1 MAYQAPPVP
10 LKEGGVPSII
20 PPGVGPI
27 DPLNIRSKLMLET
40 VSHMM
45 TDWDWP
51 YREATIELGSQGDE
65 IGRFRLYGANHPS
78 SVGKVFR
85 RELNISILNPTVLL
99 SMAHRGIGMFDQP
112 QEVALIAT
120 MPHYDQLGFAVRED
134 TGLTSLD
141 DIREKRYPLRL
152 SVRGSLDA
160 STAQAVELVLR
171 AHGFCYEDI
180 ISWGGSISYDQPM
193 PPQTPP
199 GGHQSRLAR
208 AASGELEAIFEE
220 GVIIWVGALPQVG
233 MRLLEIDD
241 TRLAELV
248 KQGFSPAKL
257 EQKFYNWL
265 DRDIQTVDF
274 SGWPIFTR
282 IDAPELLIRKFCE
295 AMEARKDSIPWNWGP
310 IKQEDLPLKRMVTDA
325 PDVPINVPYH
335 PAAEQ
340 YWREV
345 GYIA

>member
-1 MAYQAPPVP
+1 MTYKAPPLP
-10 LKEGGVPSII
+10 LKEGGTPSLI

-27 DPLNIRSKLMLET
+27 DPLNIRAKLMLEAA
-40 VSHMM
+40 SHMM

-51 YREATIELGSQGDE
+51 YREATIEMASQGDE
-65 IGRFRLYGANHPS
+65 LGRFRLFGANHPS
-78 SVGKVFR
+78 SVEKVFR
-85 RELNISILNPTVLL
+85 RELDISILNPTVIL
-99 SMAHRGIGMFDQP
+99 SMAHRGVGMFDAP
-112 QEVALIAT
+112 KEVALIAT

-160 STAQAVELVLR
+160 STAQAVEMVLR
-171 AHGFCYEDI
+171 VHGFGYDDI

-199 GGHQSRLAR
+199 GGQSRLTR
-208 AASGELEAIFEE
+208 AGTGEIEAIFEE
-220 GVIIWVGALPQVG
+220 GVIIWVGALPQFG
-233 MRLLEIDD
+233 MRLLELSDE
-241 TRLAELV
+241 RLAQCVE
-248 KQGFSPAKL
+248 KGFSPAKL
-257 EQKFYNWL
+257 ETKFYKWL

-282 IDAPELLIRKFCE
+282 IDAPELLIRKYCE
-295 AMEARKDSIPWNWGP
+295 ALEARKSSIPWNWGP
-310 IKQEDLPLKRMVTDA
+310 IEQDDLPLKRMLTDA

-340 YWREV
+340 YWREL